1 MIPYT
6 VLPTHVSCVLAEAH
20 WTSTWSSSLRHRRS
34 FSEGVTALVTAAA
47 RWCGRCA
54 GGEGALLAEGVVALL
69 LLMLLAGVVSVAALS
84 LSAARAWVRGRGT
97 GRVRVR
103 IGVWVGV
110 VFRARV

>member
-1 MIPYT
+1 M
-6 VLPTHVSCVLAEAH
+6 VRASPTPPVRPVLAEAH

-84 LSAARAWVRGRGT
+84 LSAARAWVLSLKPNPNPNPNH
-97 GRVRVR
+97 
-103 IGVWVGV
+103 
-110 VFRARV
+110 